1 MKLHEIKKAY
11 GLNQTTFYGWLREI
25 GAIRKTETG
34 YVVGDNCFD
43 GMETLVTRR
52 VNEEGEFTERTQVKI
67 DNQKIPYLLK
77 QYKSSGLPKLYSP
90 KKIPETT
97 VDSDEIT
104 ALEKRIGILENQLFV
119 LTQQMQL
126 LLQK

>member
-1 MKLHEIKKAY
+1 MKLHEVKKAY

>member
-1 MKLHEIKKAY
+1 MKLHEVKKAY

-97 VDSDEIT
+97 MDSDEIT

>member
-1 MKLHEIKKAY
+1 MKLHEVKKAY

-77 QYKSSGLPKLYSP
+77 QYKNSGLPKLYSP

-104 ALEKRIGILENQLFV
+104 ALEKRISILENQLFV

>member
-1 MKLHEIKKAY
+1 MKLHEVKKAY

-77 QYKSSGLPKLYSP
+77 QFKSSGLPKLYSP